1 MKKIMLL
8 ATVVAMS
15 LAVAMPVNAQSR
27 KDKKAAKKAQWEM
40 QQQQQKEEAELRHQM
55 KMDSL
60 RAVQEEKEAA
70 KARAAAVEEKRAAQ
84 QAQREAEEEQIRRMN
99 MVAEMPCQTYD
110 DADWFYATGVKR
122 FKASQTNLT
131 PTTLLR
137 STRQQ
142 LLQKLQGKYQQVIDD
157 YFDQMETE
165 DGEYARQHIE
175 SAGRQVIQQLINE
188 TYEVCRKQTQLPD
201 AEGFYTMYMAIKVSK
216 KEVVEK
222 TVDKLSHDEELK
234 VRFNEKQFRDSAF
247 KVFEEDNKKEY
258 KEFVEKQ

>member
-1 MKKIMLL
+1 MKKFMLF

-15 LAVAMPVNAQSR
+15 MALAMPVQAQTR
-27 KDKKAAKKAQWEM
+27 KEKKAA
-40 QQQQQKEEAELRHQM
+40 QKEAWEREQRQKAEEDALRHQM
-55 KMDSL
+55 RMDSL
-60 RAVQEEKEAA
+60 KNAQAEQAAAAA
-70 KARAAAVEEKRAAQ
+70 KAKADQAKRDA
-84 QAQREAEEEQIRRMN
+84 EAEIIRQQQ

-110 DADWFYATGVKR
+110 DAEWFYATGVKR
-122 FKASQTNLT
+122 FKPNQINLT
-131 PTTLLR
+131 PTALLR

-175 SAGRQVIQQLINE
+175 SAGRQVINQLINE

-201 AEGFYTMYMAIKVSK
+201 SEGFLTMYMAIKVSK

-222 TVDKLSHDEELK
+222 TVDKISEEQEMK
-234 VRFNEKQFRDSAF
+234 TRFNEKKFRDSAF
-247 KVFEEDNKKEY
+247 KVFEEKNEKDYDDFKE
-258 KEFVEKQ
+258 Q

>member
-1 MKKIMLL
+1 M
-8 ATVVAMS
+8 T
-15 LAVAMPVNAQSR
+15 
-27 KDKKAAKKAQWEM
+27 
-40 QQQQQKEEAELRHQM
+40 
-55 KMDSL
+55 
-60 RAVQEEKEAA
+60 
-70 KARAAAVEEKRAAQ
+70 
-84 QAQREAEEEQIRRMN
+84 
-99 MVAEMPCQTYD
+99 
-110 DADWFYATGVKR
+110 
-122 FKASQTNLT
+122 
-131 PTTLLR
+131 
-137 STRQQ
+137 Q

-258 KEFVEKQ
+258 NEFVEKQ

>member
-1 MKKIMLL
+1 MKKFSLI
-8 ATVVAMS
+8 ATMVAMS
-15 LAVAMPVNAQSR
+15 LAIAMPINAQSR
-27 KDKKAAKKAQWEM
+27 KDKKNAKKVQWEM
-40 QQQQQKEEAELRHQM
+40 LQQQQKEEAELRHQM

-60 RAVQEEKEAA
+60 KNVQREKDEAKAKAALEQEKQAA
-70 KARAAAVEEKRAAQ
+70 K
-84 QAQREAEEEQIRRMN
+84 QAQREAEEEQIRKMN

-216 KEVVEK
+216 KDVVEK
-222 TVDKLSHDEELK
+222 VVDTISHEQEMQ

-247 KVFEEDNKKEY
+247 KVFEENK
-258 KEFVEKQ
+258 

>member
-1 MKKIMLL
+1 MKKVMLF

-15 LAVAMPVNAQSR
+15 LALAMPAQAQSR
-27 KDKKAAKKAQWEM
+27 KEKKAAQKEQWERE
-40 QQQQQKEEAELRHQM
+40 QRQKAEEDALRHQM
-55 KMDSL
+55 RMDSL
-60 RAVQEEKEAA
+60 KNAQAEQAAAAA
-70 KARAAAVEEKRAAQ
+70 KAKADQAKRDA
-84 QAQREAEEEQIRRMN
+84 EAEIIRQQQ

-122 FKASQTNLT
+122 FKQNQINLT
-131 PTTLLR
+131 PTALLR

-175 SAGRQVIQQLINE
+175 SAGRQVINQLINE

-201 AEGFYTMYMAIKVSK
+201 AEGFLTMYMAIKVSK

-222 TVDKLSHDEELK
+222 SIDKISEEQEMK
-234 VRFNEKQFRDSAF
+234 TRFNEKKFRESAF
-247 KVFEEDNKKEY
+247 KVFEEKNEKDFE
-258 KEFVEKQ
+258 EFKQQ

>member
-1 MKKIMLL
+1 MKKFMLF
-8 ATVVAMS
+8 ATVVVMS
-15 LAVAMPVNAQSR
+15 MALAMPVQAQTR
-27 KDKKAAKKAQWEM
+27 KEKKAA
-40 QQQQQKEEAELRHQM
+40 QKEAWEREQRQKAEEDALRHQM
-55 KMDSL
+55 RMDSL
-60 RAVQEEKEAA
+60 KNAQAEQAAAAA
-70 KARAAAVEEKRAAQ
+70 KAKADQAKRDA
-84 QAQREAEEEQIRRMN
+84 EAEIIRQQQ
-99 MVAEMPCQTYD
+99 MVAEMPCQSYD

-122 FKASQTNLT
+122 FKPNQINLT

-175 SAGRQVIQQLINE
+175 SAGRQVINQLINE

-201 AEGFYTMYMAIKVSK
+201 GEGFLTMYMAIKVSK

-222 TVDKLSHDEELK
+222 TVDKISEEQEMK
-234 VRFNEKQFRDSAF
+234 TRFNEKKFRDSAF
-247 KVFEEDNKKEY
+247 KVFEEKNEKDYNEFKE
-258 KEFVEKQ
+258 Q

>member
-15 LAVAMPVNAQSR
+15 FALAMPAQAQSR
-27 KDKKAAKKAQWEM
+27 KDKKAAQKEQWERE
-40 QQQQQKEEAELRHQM
+40 QRQKAEADELRHQLEM
-55 KMDSL
+55 EKM
-60 RAVQEEKEAA
+60 RAEQEEAAAA
-70 KARAAAVEEKRAAQ
+70 KAKAKADQEKA
-84 QAQREAEEEQIRRMN
+84 EAEAEQLRKMN
-99 MVAEMPCQTYD
+99 FVAEMPCQAYD

-122 FKASQTNLT
+122 FKANQLNLT

-188 TYEVCRKQTQLPD
+188 TYEVCRKQTPGPD
-201 AEGFYTMYMAIKVSK
+201 AEGFFTMYMSIKVSK

-222 TVDKLSHDEELK
+222 TIDKISEEQEMK
-234 VRFNEKQFRDSAF
+234 TRFNEKKFRDSAF
-247 KVFEEDNKKEY
+247 KVFEEKNEKEFEEY
-258 KEFVEKQ
+258 KQQQ

>member
-1 MKKIMLL
+1 MKKFMLF

-15 LAVAMPVNAQSR
+15 MAVAMPVNAQSR
-27 KDKKAAKKAQWEM
+27 KDKKEAKKANWEM
-40 QQQQQKEEAELRHQM
+40 QQQQLREEAELRHQM

-60 RAVQEEKEAA
+60 QNVQREKDEA
-70 KARAAAVEEKRAAQ
+70 KAKDAL
-84 QAQREAEEEQIRRMN
+84 EAEKQAAEQARRDAEAEQLRQMQ

-122 FKASQTNLT
+122 FKANQTNLT

-142 LLQKLQGKYQQVIDD
+142 LLQKMQGKYQQVIDD

-188 TYEVCRKQTQLPD
+188 TYEICRKQTPLPD

-216 KEVVEK
+216 KEVIEK
-222 TVDKLSHDEELK
+222 TIDKLSDEEEMK
-234 VRFNEKQFRDSAF
+234 VRFNEKKFRDSAF
-247 KVFEEDNKKEY
+247 KVFEENNEKAYNEFKE
-258 KEFVEKQ
+258 QQ